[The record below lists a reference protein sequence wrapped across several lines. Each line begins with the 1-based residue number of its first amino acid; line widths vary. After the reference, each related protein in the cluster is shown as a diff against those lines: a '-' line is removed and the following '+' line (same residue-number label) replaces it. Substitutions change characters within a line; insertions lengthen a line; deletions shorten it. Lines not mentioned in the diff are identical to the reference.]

1 MPSADSL
8 YPQAPAPQ
16 QSLLSGDPSKMIG
29 TLQGIQNFQIQQ
41 AQAPALM
48 QIPGANLQN
57 TNIANATAQFQQ
69 EAAMTA
75 EAQRRFA
82 NGLAGYNKPT
92 AENVQNIASNIST
105 SMPQIRPD
113 IILKARDM
121 LLNNKGGIKDAADTM
136 RNMNRSPDA
145 ASGLTN
151 APPDPVTGA
160 TQRQTVAS
168 SNRMPG
174 VRPGGL
180 PVGFS
185 DVASGPAGAAG
196 ISNMASMANDAP
208 NQRALLENL
217 NSLGNEAVSG
227 PSSDFEKRANALAQR
242 LFPGKGITLS
252 TQQLAN
258 SEEYGKIS
266 EQLAGQQATAAHS
279 TNAFLTNAY
288 NTNPSLYLSKV
299 GRQGITHMLQGNL
312 DSVVAKNDAW
322 NAYANG
328 ETDGQMHS
336 PAEFTTWNRQFNA
349 NFNPRAFQ
357 YARMT
362 PEERSNF
369 RSTIPA
375 NQQQKF
381 FNQIQDYQSK
391 GWIDINPVP
400 QSEQGKMPGM
410 SGR

>member
-1 MPSADSL
+1 MADVGSVTNFNSSL
-8 YPQAPAPQ
+8 PNPLA
-16 QSLLSGDPSKMIG
+16 
-29 TLQGIQNFQIQQ
+29 TLTSVMG
-41 AQAPALM
+41 
-48 QIPGANLQN
+48 
-57 TNIANATAQFQQ
+57 IANASQQ
-69 EAAMTA
+69 NQLLQTYNQQRQLEFHQGQANDLLTSVAALVNKPGITQSDVLGTLA
-75 EAQRRFA
+75 DRARQLGINGLPAYGIAAQRYQGPDWQNNLKIDATRA
-82 NGLAGYNKPT
+82 VGVPGITDRTGVVSPT
-92 AENVQNIASNIST
+92 
-105 SMPQIRPD
+105 
-113 IILKARDM
+113 
-121 LLNNKGGIKDAADTM
+121 
-136 RNMNRSPDA
+136 
-145 ASGLTN
+145 
-151 APPDPVTGA
+151 TGA
-160 TQRQTVAS
+160 TSSIPSTSAIGQGLQT
-168 SNRMPG
+168 G
-174 VRPGGL
+174 VPT
-180 PVGFS
+180 GFT
-185 DVASGPAGAAG
+185 DVATGPAGAAG
-196 ISNMASMANDAP
+196 ISNMAAMANDAP
-208 NQRALLENL
+208 NQRSLLENL

-242 LFPGKGITLS
+242 LFPGKGVTLS

-322 NAYANG
+322 DSYANG
-328 ETDGQMHS
+328 ESDGQMHS